1 MPIRYIGIAGFI
13 ALVSLNLAC
22 TGLTSR
28 RPYAE
33 TPEDLARELVRLNL
47 RYGMY
52 EALTEQAANSM
63 LVSCKEDFEQELDRE
78 LYETEYE
85 ELQEVMKRTLMD
97 VFTPQAWEEAIIP
110 VYMKHF
116 TGDELRDLL
125 RFYETPVGSKLLETQ
140 APLRNDYRQVAKR
153 MAEERE
159 GELMIQLLKEF
170 KKTYLK

>member
-13 ALVSLNLAC
+13 ALLSLILAC
-22 TGLTSR
+22 AGVTSR

-52 EALTEQAANSM
+52 EALSEQAANSM
-63 LVSCKEDFEQELDRE
+63 LVSCKEDFERE
-78 LYETEYE
+78 LGREFYETEYE

-97 VFTPQAWEEAIIP
+97 VFTPQVWEEAIVP

-116 TGDELRDLL
+116 TADELRDLL
-125 RFYETPVGSKLLETQ
+125 QFYETPVGFKLLEAQ
-140 APLRNDYRQVAKR
+140 MPLRNDYEKTAQK
-153 MAEERE
+153 MAQERE

-170 KKTYLK
+170 KKTYLQ